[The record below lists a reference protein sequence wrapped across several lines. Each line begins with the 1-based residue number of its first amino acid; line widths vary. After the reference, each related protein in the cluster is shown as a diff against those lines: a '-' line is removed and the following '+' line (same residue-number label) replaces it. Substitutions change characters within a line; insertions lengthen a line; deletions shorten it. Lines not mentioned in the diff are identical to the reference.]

1 MLTSVV
7 HAIYNSVRRQ
17 RAKGSRFR
25 RPISPFIPAPRNLS
39 GPPWLVPAC
48 GFLIANPRLEIP
60 PSPTKQTIAAKSNR
74 ERIAFFPY
82 DSPRHLS
89 PLDFPPE
96 ISNRNNRII
105 RNSPKCRRNNT
116 YAFSNGN
123 KTALSGIFSGS
134 LPSAFQVREFGPQQT
149 VRQPSKSVRIQKEMA
164 VSPQALRT
172 QSVAR
177 QDFVDSVN
185 PATGEVVARIPATP
199 LSAIR
204 AIFEAARAVQKAW
217 AARPLSERCAMLRKL
232 RDAIFERRDD
242 VANIVVRET
251 GKPRAEAILAEI
263 LLALDTV
270 DFLARQ
276 APGWL
281 RPERVPHHNIAL
293 KAKSGWLEFAPHGVV
308 AIISPWNFPF
318 AIPMTELIPALVA
331 GNAVLLKP
339 SELTPATG
347 ALVGE
352 LIDRAGFPKGLVQ
365 ILQGS
370 GELGA
375 AIIEAGPAKVFFTG
389 SVSTGRRIAESCAH
403 KLIPS
408 VLELGG
414 KDAMIVLADA
424 DLDVASSAA
433 VWGGFTNCG
442 QACLSVERIY
452 VEQSVAEK
460 FTQLCVEKT
469 RKLHLGSPSDPEVD
483 IGPMIR
489 ERELERVEQQL
500 HEAGQ
505 RGARILTGG
514 QRCADLGPNFLEPAV
529 VTDVDHSMQLM
540 REETFGPVLA
550 IRSVASAD
558 EAIALANDSPFGLS
572 ASVWTRDARR
582 GRELAS
588 RIRAGSVMINDVASY
603 YGISEAPH
611 GGPGWSGWGRTHSRL
626 GLLEM
631 VQVKYV
637 DVDRL
642 PRFAKPWWYGY
653 SEDFAAAAGGMV
665 EALFAPSWKRRL
677 RAMLGKR
684 GARGLISRR
693 RRI

>member
-7 HAIYNSVRRQ
+7 HVVHNSTQEHRG
-17 RAKGSRFR
+17 AGSRFW
-25 RPISPFIPAPRNLS
+25 RPIAPSIPAPRNLS
-39 GPPWLVPAC
+39 RPPRPARYRK
-48 GFLIANPRLEIP
+48 FLIANPRLEFFA
-60 PSPTKQTIAAKSNR
+60 SPTNQGLGAMSNR

-89 PLDFPPE
+89 PLDFPPG

-123 KTALSGIFSGS
+123 KFALSGILSAS
-134 LPSAFQVREFGPQQT
+134 LPGAFQVREFTPQHA
-149 VRQPSKSVRIQKEMA
+149 VRRPCKSVRIQKEMA
-164 VSPQALRT
+164 VSPQALRA
-172 QSVAR
+172 QSTAG
-177 QDFVDSVN
+177 QNFVDSVN

-199 LSAIR
+199 LTTIP
-204 AIFEAARAVQKAW
+204 AIFETARNAQKAW
-217 AARPLSERCAMLRKL
+217 AAQRLTERSAMLLKL
-232 RDAIFERRDD
+232 RNAVFERRDD
-242 VANIVVRET
+242 IANIIVRET
-251 GKPRAEAILAEI
+251 GKPRAEAILAEV
-263 LLALDTV
+263 LLALDTAN
-270 DFLARQ
+270 FLARQ
-276 APGWL
+276 APRWL

-293 KAKSGWLEFAPHGVV
+293 KAKSGWLEFEPHGVV

-365 ILQGS
+365 IVQGG
-370 GELGA
+370 GEVGA

-389 SVSTGRRIAESCAH
+389 SVATGRRIAEACAS

-424 DLDVASSAA
+424 DLDVTSSAA
-433 VWGGFTNCG
+433 VWGGYTNCG

-452 VEQSVAEK
+452 VEQPVAEK
-460 FTQLCVEKT
+460 FTQLCLEKT
-469 RKLHLGSPSDPEVD
+469 KKLRLGSSADVEADV
-483 IGPMIR
+483 GPMIR
-489 ERELERVEQQL
+489 ESQLEKVEQQL
-500 HEAGQ
+500 RDAEQ

-514 QRCADLGPNFLEPAV
+514 NRRPDLGANFIEPAV
-529 VTDVDHSMQLM
+529 VTNVDHSMQLM

-558 EAIALANDSPFGLS
+558 EAVALANDSPFGLS
-572 ASVWTRDARR
+572 ASIWTSDARR
-582 GRELAS
+582 GRALAS

-653 SEDFAAAAGGMV
+653 SEDFAAAAGSMV

-677 RAMLGKR
+677 QAMVGKR
-684 GARGLISRR
+684 GARGLVARR

>member
-1 MLTSVV
+1 M
-7 HAIYNSVRRQ
+7 RE
-17 RAKGSRFR
+17 F
-25 RPISPFIPAPRNLS
+25 
-39 GPPWLVPAC
+39 
-48 GFLIANPRLEIP
+48 NPR
-60 PSPTKQTIAAKSNR
+60 
-74 ERIAFFPY
+74 
-82 DSPRHLS
+82 
-89 PLDFPPE
+89 
-96 ISNRNNRII
+96 
-105 RNSPKCRRNNT
+105 
-116 YAFSNGN
+116 
-123 KTALSGIFSGS
+123 
-134 LPSAFQVREFGPQQT
+134 QT
-149 VRQPSKSVRIQKEMA
+149 VRQPSKSVRIRNEMA

-172 QSVAR
+172 QSVAG

-185 PATGEVVARIPATP
+185 PATGQVESRIPATP
-199 LSAIR
+199 LTAIP
-204 AIFEAARAVQKAW
+204 AIFEAARAAQKEW
-217 AARPLSERCAMLRKL
+217 STRTLPERCAMLRKL

-242 VANIVVRET
+242 IANIVVRET
-251 GKPRAEAILAEI
+251 GKPRAEAILAEV
-263 LLALDTV
+263 LLALDTA

-276 APGWL
+276 APRWL

-293 KAKSGWLEFAPHGVV
+293 KAKSGWLEFEPHGVV

-331 GNAVLLKP
+331 GNSVLLKP

-365 ILQGS
+365 ILQGG

-375 AIIEAGPAKVFFTG
+375 AIIETGPEKVFFTG
-389 SVSTGRRIAESCAH
+389 SVATGRRIAEACAG

-414 KDAMIVLADA
+414 KDPMLVLADA
-424 DLDVASSAA
+424 DLEVASSAA

-452 VEQSVAEK
+452 VEHPVAEK
-460 FTQLCVEKT
+460 FVQLCVEKT
-469 RKLHLGSPSDPEVD
+469 RKLRLGSSAGAKADV
-483 IGPMIR
+483 GPMIR
-489 ERELERVEQQL
+489 ERQLEKVELQL
-500 HEAGQ
+500 RDAEE

-514 QRCADLGPNFLEPAV
+514 NRRPDLGPNFIEPAV
-529 VTDVDHSMQLM
+529 VTQVDHSMQLM
-540 REETFGPVLA
+540 RDETFGPVLA

-572 ASVWTRDARR
+572 ASIWTGDARR

-611 GGPGWSGWGRTHSRL
+611 GGSGFSGWGRTHSRL

-637 DVDRL
+637 DMDRL
-642 PRFAKPWWYGY
+642 PRFAEPWWYGY
-653 SEDFAAAAGGMV
+653 SEDFAAAAGSMV
-665 EALFAPSWKRRL
+665 EVLFAPSWKRRL
-677 RAMLGKR
+677 HAMLGKH
-684 GARGLISRR
+684 GARGLIARR

>member
-7 HAIYNSVRRQ
+7 HAVHNSAQEQ
-17 RAKGSRFR
+17 RDLASRFR
-25 RPISPFIPAPRNLS
+25 PPTASSIPTPRN
-39 GPPWLVPAC
+39 PPRPPQL
-48 GFLIANPRLEIP
+48 LIANPRLKIST
-60 PSPTKQTIAAKSNR
+60 SPTKQTIAAKSNR
-74 ERIAFFPY
+74 ERIGFLSY
-82 DSPRHLS
+82 DSSGHLS
-89 PLDFPPE
+89 AIE
-96 ISNRNNRII
+96 IQSEVSNRNSRLLEIQLN
-105 RNSPKCRRNNT
+105 PAETLLT
-116 YAFSNGN
+116 YFLTATKPSIPAFPSVHYCAADG
-123 KTALSGIFSGS
+123 
-134 LPSAFQVREFGPQQT
+134 LPMLPVSSQET
-149 VRQPSKSVRIQKEMA
+149 VRHPRKSVRIQREMA
-164 VSPQALRT
+164 VSPQTLGM
-172 QSVAR
+172 QSVAG
-177 QDFVDSVN
+177 QDFVNSVN
-185 PATGEVVARIPATP
+185 PATGEVVVRIPVTP
-199 LSAIR
+199 LSAIP
-204 AIFEAARAVQKAW
+204 ASLETARTAQKTW
-217 AARPLSERCAMLRKL
+217 AGQPLKERCAMLRKL
-232 RDAIFERRDD
+232 RDIMFERRDD
-242 VANIVVRET
+242 IANIVTRET
-251 GKPRAEAILAEI
+251 GKPRAEAILAEV
-263 LLALDTV
+263 LLALDTA

-276 APGWL
+276 GPRWL

-293 KAKSGWLEFAPHGVV
+293 KARSGWLEFDPQGVV

-352 LIDRAGFPKGLVQ
+352 MIDRAGFPKGLVQ
-365 ILQGS
+365 ILQGD
-370 GELGA
+370 GEVGA
-375 AIIEAGPAKVFFTG
+375 AIIEAEPAKVFFTG
-389 SVSTGRRIAESCAH
+389 SVATGRRIAEACAS

-452 VEQSVAEK
+452 VEQLVAEK

-469 RKLHLGSPSDPEVD
+469 RKLRLGSPADPEAD

-489 ERELERVEQQL
+489 ERQLEKVEQQL
-500 HEAGQ
+500 RDAEE

-514 QRCADLGPNFLEPAV
+514 NRRPDLGANFIEPAV
-529 VTDVDHSMQLM
+529 VTNVDHSMQLM

-558 EAIALANDSPFGLS
+558 EAIALANDSPFALS
-572 ASVWTRDARR
+572 ASIWTRDNRH

-653 SEDFAAAAGGMV
+653 SEDFAAAAGSMV